1 MKNKKISI
9 FLLIAILLFPIS
21 SVAKADSVNY
31 KVTEYNIVSN
41 IQKNGIVDVVEEI
54 TYDFE
59 SKANGIYRDIDLK
72 NQRGQNA
79 TIHDISVYEETKE
92 GIVQYKEGKA
102 KNGMGDIYTLDK
114 TWEGVKIKVYSP
126 ADKEKKKYIIKY
138 SLDGAIVKYNDTAE
152 LFWSFIGGRWDSTL
166 ENVKVNVSLAE
177 DAKDNLKVFSH
188 GPLYGE
194 SKIVD
199 SKTVEY
205 KIDKLGMRTP
215 TEIRVLFP
223 NSSVPECKNAVNKDM
238 LNNILNDEAK
248 RAEKANRKRKVSK
261 VSGGL
266 SIAWPILSAMIYI
279 VLYKKY
285 GKNKKYDL
293 GETYI
298 TTAPGDYG
306 PASASYITNFG
317 IVGAGEITAEIMH
330 MVNEGYLTMEEASD
344 TKKYFGK
351 EATKSDYIIKKNISM
366 LMDRLMDNEKFLI
379 NWFIDKIGDGT
390 EVSFKDIKD
399 YSHKNSSKFSKDLE
413 EWKKIIK
420 ADTEKLGFISEKTDA
435 VKYGLIFFIISLCLG
450 ILAGAFEGMWGFT
463 ASAGLSSFFVFIFSF
478 LIRDVSPK
486 MVEARA
492 KWNSYRNYLRDVTRE
507 KKEDTFTLPIWEGQL
522 PYAIMFGYYNSAA
535 KHIKKN
541 FSGDDF
547 YTSSLTYLHGS
558 SGGDSF
564 SGIDGLSSSIKTIMS
579 DLSSSTGVGVG
590 SSGTGGAG
598 GGGGGG
604 AF

>member
-1 MKNKKISI
+1 MKNKNISI
-9 FLLIAILLFPIS
+9 FLLIAILLFSIS

-41 IQKNGIVDVVEEI
+41 IQKSGIVDVVEEI

-72 NQRGQNA
+72 NQRGQSA
-79 TIHDISVYEETKE
+79 TIQNISIYEETKE
-92 GIVQYKEGKA
+92 GTVQYKEGKA
-102 KNGMGDIYTLDK
+102 KNGMKGIYTLDK

-126 ADKEKKKYIIKY
+126 ANKEKKKFIIKY

-166 ENVKVNVSLAE
+166 ENVKINVSLLE

-194 SKIVD
+194 SRIVD
-199 SKTVEY
+199 NKTVEY
-205 KIDKLGMRTP
+205 KIDKLGIRTP

-223 NSSVPECKNAVNKDM
+223 NSAVSECKNAVNKDM
-238 LNNILNDEAK
+238 LNNILNDEAQ

-266 SIAWPILSAMIYI
+266 SIAWPILSIIIYA
-279 VLYKKY
+279 VLYKRY

-293 GETYI
+293 SETYI

-306 PASASYITNFG
+306 PAAASYITNFG

-330 MVNEGYLTMEEASD
+330 MVNKGYLTMEEASD

-351 EATKSDYIIKKNISM
+351 ETTKTDYIIKKNISM
-366 LMDRLMDNEKFLI
+366 PMDELMDNEKFLI
-379 NWFIDKIGDGT
+379 NWFIDKIGDGA

-399 YSHKNSSKFSKDLE
+399 YSHKNSLKFSKDLE

-420 ADTEKLGFISEKTDA
+420 ADTEKLGFISKKTDA
-435 VKYGLIFFIISLCLG
+435 VKYGLIFFVISLSLG
-450 ILAGAFEGMWGFT
+450 IMTGAFVGMWGY
-463 ASAGLSSFFVFIFSF
+463 ALSAGLSSFFVFIFSF

-486 MVEARA
+486 MVEART
-492 KWNSYRNYLRDVTRE
+492 KWDSYRNYLRDVTRG
-507 KKEDTFTLPIWEGQL
+507 KKEDAFTLPIWEGQL
-522 PYAIMFGYYNSAA
+522 PYAIMFGYYNNAA
-535 KHIKKN
+535 KHIKRN
-541 FSGDDF
+541 FRSDDF
-547 YTSSLTYLHGS
+547 YSPSLTYLHGS
-558 SGGDSF
+558 RGGNSF
-564 SGIDGLSSSIKTIMS
+564 SGIDGLSSSIKTIMA
-579 DLSSSTGVGVG
+579 DLSSSTGTGGG